1 MTSIFK
7 IIFQI
12 IYKLCMCITITNS
25 ALIIYFHILIPLY
38 NQITSF
44 DIKRITKYL
53 WKKRKITLIS
63 IDGSIGSGKT
73 TLMKYVKEYYK
84 NNPNIIFAREP
95 VDKWSFVK
103 DKNGTEMIKL
113 FYADQ
118 QKYAFSFQVMAITS
132 RISIFREILNNTLD
146 NDIII
151 ITERSL
157 YTDKHIFAKMLYDQ
171 GKMSDVEYQI
181 YLSLFDEFINEF
193 DVENVIYVKTK
204 PEKCYE
210 RVHTRSRPGE
220 ELIPLSYLEECHNY
234 HETFLDPNS
243 VLFKRRLILDGNQDI
258 YTNENLIDE
267 WILQIDDFIR
277 KC

>member
-1 MTSIFK
+1 
-7 IIFQI
+7 
-12 IYKLCMCITITNS
+12 
-25 ALIIYFHILIPLY
+25 
-38 NQITSF
+38 
-44 DIKRITKYL
+44 L

-84 NNPNIIFAREP
+84 NNPNSIFAREP
-95 VDKWSFVK
+95 VDKWSLVK
-103 DKNGTEMIKL
+103 DKNGMEMIKL

-132 RISIFREILNNTLD
+132 RISIFREILNNNLD

-210 RVHTRSRPGE
+210 RVHIRSRPGE

-243 VLFKRRLILDGNQDI
+243 VLFKRLLILDGNQDI

-277 KC
+277 NR